1 MQTRGAII
9 RQAPGK
15 YEVVDLEVDDPRAG
29 EVQVK
34 LTASGLCHSDDH
46 VATGDIPVGIYPFA
60 GGHEGAGIVT
70 KAGENTK
77 GLKEGDHVVFSFLPS
92 CGHCRWCAS
101 GMQNLCDLGAGLLQG
116 SRWADPTD
124 FRLKLSDGGQP
135 VGQMCGISTFC
146 ETTTVSA
153 DSAVKV
159 PDDIPLEVACLV
171 GCGVGTG
178 WGSAVNAAEVQPGH
192 TVIVMGIGGIG
203 INAVQGAA
211 HAGASNIIAVDP
223 VAFKREKAQE
233 LGATHAFESMEE
245 ATELAKQFT
254 NGQGAD
260 SAIVTVGVTKP
271 EHVAQ
276 AFSAIRKAGT
286 CVVTGLGDISEVG
299 LPIAISELTLFQKR
313 LQGAMFGMSNP
324 NWDILRQLE
333 LYRAGVLKLD
343 ELVTKTYSLDEIQ
356 QGYQDMHDGKNIRGV
371 HPVRLSPSARTAL
384 SGEPIARGCR
394 SRTSEGVR

>member
-1 MQTRGAII
+1 MHTRGAIV

-15 YEVVDLEVDDPRAG
+15 YEVVDLEVDDPR
-29 EVQVK
+29 ENEIQVQMV
-34 LTASGLCHSDDH
+34 ASGMCHSDDH
-46 VATGDIPVGIYPFA
+46 VATGDIPVNVYPFA

-70 KAGENTK
+70 KAGVNTK

-101 GMQNLCDLGAGLLQG
+101 GMQNLCELGSTLLDGARWGSPGDYRVKLAETGQG
-116 SRWADPTD
+116 
-124 FRLKLSDGGQP
+124 
-135 VGQMCGISTFC
+135 VGQMCGISTFLQ
-146 ETTTVSA
+146 TTTVSA

-159 PDDIPLEVACLV
+159 PDDIPLDKACLV

-178 WGSAVNAAEVQPGH
+178 WGSAVNSAEVQPGH

-233 LGATHAFESMEE
+233 LGATHAFESIEE
-245 ATELAKQFT
+245 AADFARSVT

-260 SAIVTVGVTKP
+260 KALITVGVLKG

-276 AFSAIRKAGT
+276 AFEAIGKGGR
-286 CVVTGLGDISEVG
+286 VVITGLGDLTDVG
-299 LPIAISELTLFQKR
+299 IPINPSMLALFTKEIRGALFGDQNPSADMLKMLR
-313 LQGAMFGMSNP
+313 LYQEGK
-324 NWDILRQLE
+324 I
-333 LYRAGVLKLD
+333 KLD
-343 ELVTKTYSLDEIQ
+343 ELISREYRIEQVNEAFHALEAGEVARSI
-356 QGYQDMHDGKNIRGV
+356 
-371 HPVRLSPSARTAL
+371 VRFN
-384 SGEPIARGCR
+384 
-394 SRTSEGVR
+394 

>member
-1 MQTRGAII
+1 MQTRGAVI

-15 YEVVDLEVDDPRAG
+15 YEVIDLDVDEPREN

-34 LTASGLCHSDDH
+34 MVASGMCHSDDH
-46 VATGDIPVGIYPFA
+46 IATGDIQVGTYPMA

-70 KAGENTK
+70 KAGSNTK

-101 GMQNLCDLGAGLLQG
+101 GMQNLCDLGAGILAG
-116 SRWADPTD
+116 PRWTDPTSY
-124 FRLKLSDGGQP
+124 RLHTSDGVP
-135 VGQMCGISTFC
+135 VGQMCGISTFV

-159 PDDIPLEVACLV
+159 PDDIPLDKACLV

-178 WGSAVNAAEVQPGH
+178 WGSAVNSAEVRPGH
-192 TVIVMGIGGIG
+192 TVIIMGIGGIG

-211 HAGASNIIAVDP
+211 HAGASNVIAVDP

-233 LGATHAFESMEE
+233 LGATHAVETMEE

-271 EHVAQ
+271 EHVAL
-276 AFSAIRKAGT
+276 AFASIRKAGT
-286 CVVTGLGDISEVG
+286 TVVTGLGNIHEVG
-299 LPIAISELTLFQKR
+299 LPIAISDLTLSQKR
-313 LQGAMFGMSNP
+313 LQGALFGASNP
-324 NWDILRQLE
+324 NWDILRQLQ
-333 LYRAGVLKLD
+333 LYREGVLKLD
-343 ELVTKTYSLDEIQ
+343 ELVTRTYSLDEVA

-371 HPVRLSPSARTAL
+371 IVYS
-384 SGEPIARGCR
+384 
-394 SRTSEGVR
+394 